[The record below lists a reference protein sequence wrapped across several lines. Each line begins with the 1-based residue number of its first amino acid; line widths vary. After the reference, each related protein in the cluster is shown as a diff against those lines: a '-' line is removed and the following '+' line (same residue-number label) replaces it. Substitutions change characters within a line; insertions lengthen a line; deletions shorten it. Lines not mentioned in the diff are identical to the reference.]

1 MTTRLAGLLVPE
13 KQGSA
18 PTRGT
23 FRRGWLLRREDV
35 QAAVASSKSIYE
47 ACTLLGAHNSSVY
60 NAMRKFGIPKP
71 IGWEEAHRFKIGRLR
86 KLGLATIIG
95 SEAGKAYVGVILGTE
110 GGITLGYQSNRAITE
125 LRLIVSMTDRP
136 WVAKFSE
143 LCGLGPPRHIP
154 PAKSGYKEV
163 WQKTL
168 KGLRALIVL
177 KDVLPYLM
185 GEKLREAQTAMDF
198 FSPTG
203 YRKGRFR
210 PADVWTPVSFPYRY
224 RMSRLE

>member
-1 MTTRLAGLLVPE
+1 MNPAKEDSILAP
-13 KQGSA
+13 
-18 PTRGT
+18 GT
-23 FRRGWLLRREDV
+23 FRKSRVLRREDV
-35 QAAVASSKSIYE
+35 RAAVDNSKSIYD
-47 ACTLLGAHNSSVY
+47 ACMLLAAHNSSVY
-60 NAMRKFGIPKP
+60 KAMRKFEIPKP
-71 IGWEEAHRFKIGRLR
+71 KIWEEGHRFKIGRLR
-86 KLGLATIIG
+86 KLGISTIIE
-95 SEAGKAYVGVILGTE
+95 SEPVKAYVGIILGTE
-110 GGITLGYQSNRAITE
+110 GGMTLGYQSHRAITE

-154 PAKSGYKEV
+154 PSKPGYKEV
-163 WQKTL
+163 WQKTI

-177 KDVLPYLM
+177 RDVLPYLM
-185 GEKLREAQTAMDF
+185 GEKLREAQAALDF

-224 RMSRLE
+224 KESR